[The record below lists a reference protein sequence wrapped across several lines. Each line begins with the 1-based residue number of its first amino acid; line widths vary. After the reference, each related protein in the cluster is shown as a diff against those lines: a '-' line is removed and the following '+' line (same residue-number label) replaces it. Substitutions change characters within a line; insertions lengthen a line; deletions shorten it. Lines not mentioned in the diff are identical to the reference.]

1 MSASLAAAGAT
12 PRFALGRRF
21 LAGYG
26 LVLSFVI
33 FTTILV
39 ILHAGGILN
48 IAFPVMA
55 TAFAALLFSYRRG
68 VYLAFAWWVWLFA
81 PLVRRLVD
89 YQTDYHALSPVI
101 VTPLFVASL
110 AFIPLLRR
118 PRLLLH
124 RQLIPFL
131 LIFLVYVYAF
141 IFGIIANGLLP
152 ACYDF
157 ANYSVPLAFG
167 LLIYL
172 DKKRS
177 VENRQALMFAIVLGL
192 LFVSLYGIYQFY
204 DIPPWDQYW
213 LSAAKFHSA
222 GTGEAEQVRLF
233 GTLNSPGPY
242 GFVLMASLIFILAL
256 RGPLRIAAAGFG
268 FPAFGLSLVRAA
280 WGGWV
285 FAVVFMVLFVRG
297 RVLFRIIIGTVM
309 IGLLATPFL
318 TAQPVTDALTKRFAT
333 FNNIQQ
339 DGSYQARAN
348 LYQNFT
354 ISSLSNPL
362 GIGFGGNGLG
372 TKLSEQMTGG
382 FDSGILQVPYQFGWV
397 FGSMFVW
404 AIILL
409 IVRAIATA
417 RKTKD
422 NVRIAASGV
431 FLAMIAENLAAPMF
445 PGSEGMIIWISL
457 ALALGPSV

>member
-1 MSASLAAAGAT
+1 MSATLAAGTA

-21 LAGYG
+21 MAGYG
-26 LVLSFVI
+26 LVLAFVLS
-33 FTTILV
+33 TTVLV
-39 ILHAGGILN
+39 VLHAGAILN
-48 IAFPVMA
+48 FAFPVMA

-68 VYLAFAWWVWLFA
+68 VYLAFTWWVWLFA

-89 YQTDYHALSPVI
+89 YQTGYHALSPVI
-101 VTPLFVASL
+101 ATPLFVTSL
-110 AFIPLLRR
+110 AIIPFLRR

-124 RQLIPFL
+124 RQLTPFL
-131 LIFLVYVYAF
+131 LIMLVYSYAF
-141 IFGIIANGLLP
+141 ISGIIENGLLP

-157 ANYSVPLAFG
+157 VNYSVPLLFG

-172 DKKRS
+172 DHKRS
-177 VENRQALMFAIVLGL
+177 NENLQALMFAMVLGL
-192 LFVSLYGIYQFY
+192 LFVSLYGLYQFY
-204 DIPPWDQYW
+204 AIPPWDQYW
-213 LSAAKFHSA
+213 ITAAKFHSA
-222 GTGEAEQVRLF
+222 GTAEAEQVRLF

-256 RGPLRIAAAGFG
+256 RGPLRIAAASFG

-285 FAVVFMVLFVRG
+285 FAAVFMMLFVRG
-297 RVLFRIIIGTVM
+297 RVLIRITIGTVI
-309 IGLLATPFL
+309 IGLLATPFI
-318 TAQPVTDALTKRFAT
+318 TAQPVADALTKRFST
-333 FNNIQQ
+333 FNDIQE

-354 ISSLSNPL
+354 LTSLSNPL

-372 TKLSEQMTGG
+372 TKLSDELTKG
-382 FDSGILQVPYQFGWV
+382 FDSGFLQIPYQFGWV

-404 AIILL
+404 AIITLSL
-409 IVRAIATA
+409 RVISAA

-422 NVRIAASGV
+422 NVRIAAAGM
-431 FLAMIAENLAAPMF
+431 FLAMVIENLAAPMF
-445 PGSEGMIIWISL
+445 AGSLGLITWVSL
-457 ALALGPSV
+457 AIALGPSV